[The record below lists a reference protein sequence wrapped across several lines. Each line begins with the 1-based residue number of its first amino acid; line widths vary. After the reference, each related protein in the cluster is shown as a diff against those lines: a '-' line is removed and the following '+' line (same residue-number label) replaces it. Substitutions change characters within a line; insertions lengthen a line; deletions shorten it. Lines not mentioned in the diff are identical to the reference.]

1 MITNGAVG
9 FVAFGQPLINAKGVE
24 LSCGANKGLLRRTV
38 LDKNTTGD
46 FVRKLTQ
53 EKNETERERE
63 RDLECEGVALS
74 HNLQSFRVATLGSC
88 RLRNPLH
95 SDNSA
100 VNLLQLVEVRFI

>member
-63 RDLECEGVALS
+63 RSRVRGSGFVTQLAEFSCGYARIMPVEKPIAL
-74 HNLQSFRVATLGSC
+74 
-88 RLRNPLH
+88 
-95 SDNSA
+95 
-100 VNLLQLVEVRFI
+100 